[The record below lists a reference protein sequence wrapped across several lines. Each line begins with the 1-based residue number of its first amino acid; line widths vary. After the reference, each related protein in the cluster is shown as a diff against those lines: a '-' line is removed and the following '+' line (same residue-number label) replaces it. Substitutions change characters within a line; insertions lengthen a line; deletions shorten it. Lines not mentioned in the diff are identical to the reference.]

1 MIGRRTYG
9 AMLARMALALAL
21 IAALCLGAWTYAR
34 AWAPDRADYPVQG
47 VTVDAAMGVIDWPTV
62 RARHADFAY
71 VHATRGAKHRDARF
85 AANWSGAQK
94 SGLRYGAVHDFSLC
108 DRAFDQAT
116 LFLSTVPRDNAAL
129 PAVVRLSFDPSCAA
143 RPSRD
148 ALLSALNIFLNLIEG
163 HSGKP
168 AVLRI
173 GETFEAQYRVS
184 EGINRTLWL
193 ERNFIT
199 PDYATR
205 PWVMWSATDMRR
217 LDGVDGP
224 VEWNVVAQ

>member
-1 MIGRRTYG
+1 MLRRRTYG
-9 AMLARMALALAL
+9 AMLARMALVLLL
-21 IAALCLGAWTYAR
+21 IGALCLGAWAYAR
-34 AWAPDRADYPVQG
+34 AWAPPREEFPVQG
-47 VTVDAAMGVIDWPTV
+47 VTVSAAMGAIDWRTL

-71 VHATRGAKHRDARF
+71 VQATRGAKDRDARF
-85 AANWSGAQK
+85 AANWAGAQDA
-94 SGLRYGAVHDFSLC
+94 GLRYGSVHDFSLC
-108 DRAFDQAT
+108 ARAADQAT

-129 PAVVRLSFDPSCAA
+129 PPVVRLEFKPGCTA

-173 GETFEAQYRVS
+173 SEAFEAHYRVS

-193 ERNFIT
+193 ERNFLA
-199 PDYATR
+199 PAYATR
-205 PWVMWSATDMRR
+205 PWVMWTATDMRR

-224 VEWNVVAQ
+224 VEWNVVAP